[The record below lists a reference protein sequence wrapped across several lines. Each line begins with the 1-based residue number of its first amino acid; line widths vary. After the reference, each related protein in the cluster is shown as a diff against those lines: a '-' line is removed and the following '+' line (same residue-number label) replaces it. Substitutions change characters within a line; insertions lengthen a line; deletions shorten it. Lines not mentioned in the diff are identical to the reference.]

1 MSKFWINVSSS
12 NNWYGTPV
20 GIIRVEKELSHHIV
34 HIPFVV
40 DHSGFKKI
48 EDTSEASIETKMERF
63 RDDDKVLN
71 KATNFLRSTQLI
83 PRPLRLMKSLGY
95 LISSTYGFSNFTD
108 RIIDKLTAFAYR
120 YAQTLTHM
128 NLKKGAACKTPSREK
143 LEEWNSEI
151 LETRSPF
158 SENDIIL
165 TCGLDWDNSIL
176 EKFDSLKQKKKV
188 KIVVVIYDL
197 IPITFPEYIQN
208 SRHTSRLLGHFTLV
222 AQIADLVLVN
232 TTEVENQFK
241 TFCADLE
248 MQPPATRIVPWGV
261 GLDTTIDSKEAI
273 EVINKAGDNGYFLAV
288 GTIEIRKNYD
298 LLVRIVHLA
307 REKQIQIP
315 HFVFVGTAGWGTSDL
330 LKQIQSDE
338 KLEKSI
344 TWLSGVED
352 GELKWL
358 YENCLGLLSP
368 SFSEGY
374 GLPVAE
380 AKMFAKPTFLS
391 DIPVYRELFPDSI
404 FLSPNNPEEWL
415 RAITQVG
422 KSTPDT
428 QFPLAWNQASKIVAK
443 EIGDFFQF
451 EIKSL

>member
-1 MSKFWINVSSS
+1 MIKFWINVSSS
-12 NNWYGTPV
+12 NNWHGTPV
-20 GIIRVEKELSHHIV
+20 GIIRVEKELSHYIKHT
-34 HIPFVV
+34 PFVT
-40 DHSGFKKI
+40 DHSGFKKLENTSI
-48 EDTSEASIETKMERF
+48 ESIETITEHF

-71 KATNFLRSTQLI
+71 KATIFLRSTQLF

-95 LISSTYGFSNFTD
+95 LISSIYGLSNFTD
-108 RIIDKLTAFAYR
+108 RIIDKSTAFVYR
-120 YAQTLTHM
+120 YARTFTNM
-128 NLKKGAACKTPSREK
+128 NVKKRVVSNASSREK

-151 LETRSPF
+151 PETKSPF
-158 SENDIIL
+158 SQNDIIL
-165 TCGLDWDNSIL
+165 TCGLDWENSIL

-188 KIVVVIYDL
+188 KVVVVIYDL
-197 IPITFPEYIQN
+197 IPIMFPEYIQN
-208 SRHTSRLLGHFTLV
+208 SRHTSRLLGHFALV
-222 AQIADLVLVN
+222 AQIADLVLIN

-241 TFCADLE
+241 TFCAELE
-248 MQPPATRIVPWGV
+248 IQAPATRIVPWGV

-273 EVINKAGDNGYFLAV
+273 EVINKAGDKGYFLAV
-288 GTIEIRKNYD
+288 GTIEIRKNYE

-315 HFVFVGTAGWGTSDL
+315 HFVFVGVAGWGTSDL

-380 AKMFAKPTFLS
+380 AKMFTKPTFVS

-404 FLSPNNPEEWL
+404 FLSPNDPEEWL
-415 RAITQVG
+415 RAIIQVG
-422 KSTPDT
+422 QSAPDT
-428 QFPLAWNQASKIVAK
+428 QIPLAWNQVSKIVAK

-451 EIKSL
+451 EIKSK

>member
-12 NNWYGTPV
+12 IYWHGTPV

-34 HIPFVV
+34 HTPFVV
-40 DHSGFKKI
+40 DHSGFKKLDVTSKAII
-48 EDTSEASIETKMERF
+48 EIKTDGF

-71 KATNFLRSTQLI
+71 KATNFLRSTQLF
-83 PRPLRLMKSLGY
+83 PRPIRLIKSLGY
-95 LISSTYGFSNFTD
+95 LISSVYGLSNFTD
-108 RIIDKLTAFAYR
+108 RIIDKLTAFVYR
-120 YAQTLTHM
+120 SARTFTKM
-128 NLKKGAACKTPSREK
+128 NYKKRVVSKAFSKEK

-151 LETRSPF
+151 LETKSPF

-176 EKFDSLKQKKKV
+176 EKFDSLKQKKNVKV
-188 KIVVVIYDL
+188 VVVIYDL

-208 SRHTSRLLGHFTLV
+208 SRHTSRLFGHFTLV
-222 AQIADLVLVN
+222 AQIADLVLIN
-232 TTEVENQFK
+232 TAEVENQFK
-241 TFCADLE
+241 TFCAELE
-248 MQPPATRIVPWGV
+248 IQAPATRIVPWGV
-261 GLDTTIDSKEAI
+261 GLDTTIDSREAV
-273 EVINKAGDNGYFLAV
+273 EVINKAGDNGYLLAV
-288 GTIEIRKNYD
+288 GTIEIRKNYE

-315 HFVFVGTAGWGTSDL
+315 HFVFVGVAGWGTSDL
-330 LKQIQSDE
+330 LKQIASDE

-380 AKMFAKPTFLS
+380 AKMFTKPTFLS

-404 FLSPNNPEEWL
+404 FLSPNDPAEWL

-422 KSTPDT
+422 KSIPDR
-428 QFPLAWNQASKIVAK
+428 QIPLAWNQVSKIVAK

-451 EIKSL
+451 EIESK